1 MNYDMS
7 QYICLD
13 DANNNNDDAKNDKN
27 AENNVPRESS
37 NIFPVSP
44 IEFDHLT
51 SLFSFFPTMKKTM
64 QLIIELLRH
73 YVRSCDETIPEA
85 LPKI

>member
-1 MNYDMS
+1 MMIKNIILGDLIDAQNNVLNYDMS

-13 DANNNNDDAKNDKN
+13 DANNNNDNVENDDA

-37 NIFPVSP
+37 NRFPVSP

-51 SLFSFFPTMKKTM
+51 CIVLYW
-64 QLIIELLRH
+64 LI
-73 YVRSCDETIPEA
+73 S
-85 LPKI
+85 

>member
-1 MNYDMS
+1 MTIILGILIDAQNNVLNYDMS

-13 DANNNNDDAKNDKN
+13 DANNNNDNVENDDAT
-27 AENNVPRESS
+27 ENNVPRESS
-37 NIFPVSP
+37 NRFPVSP

-64 QLIIELLRH
+64 QLIIVLF
-73 YVRSCDETIPEA
+73 T
-85 LPKI
+85 

>member
-13 DANNNNDDAKNDKN
+13 DANNNNADAENDDD

-37 NIFPVSP
+37 NTFPVSK

-51 SLFSFFPTMKKTM
+51 SLSSFFPTMKKTM
-64 QLIIELLRH
+64 QLIIVLF
-73 YVRSCDETIPEA
+73 T
-85 LPKI
+85 

>member
-13 DANNNNDDAKNDKN
+13 DANNNNADAENDDD

-37 NIFPVSP
+37 NTFPVSP

-64 QLIIELLRH
+64 QLIIVLL
-73 YVRSCDETIPEA
+73 T
-85 LPKI
+85 